1 MKKILLGSTALVAAG
16 MIASAPASAK
26 MKLSVGGY
34 MEQWV
39 GYVSQDDVGTAD
51 CSGVDVKSNSEVHFQ
66 GNDKA
71 RQRHVRWR

>member
-26 MKLSVGGY
+26 IKLSVGGY

-39 GYVSQDDVGTAD
+39 GYVLSLI
-51 CSGVDVKSNSEVHFQ
+51 HI
-66 GNDKA
+66 
-71 RQRHVRWR
+71 